1 MLTVRERVRKIHAG
15 FRTDIQNDTL
25 SALLASKINQTN
37 QCYDFALTKYVFAKG
52 STISN
57 LGIQQQFIMLNI

>member
-1 MLTVRERVRKIHAG
+1 MKDIH
-15 FRTDIQNDTL
+15 NDTL

-37 QCYDFALTKYVFAKG
+37 QRYDFAATKYVFPKG

-57 LGIQQQFIMLNI
+57 LGIQQMFIMLNI